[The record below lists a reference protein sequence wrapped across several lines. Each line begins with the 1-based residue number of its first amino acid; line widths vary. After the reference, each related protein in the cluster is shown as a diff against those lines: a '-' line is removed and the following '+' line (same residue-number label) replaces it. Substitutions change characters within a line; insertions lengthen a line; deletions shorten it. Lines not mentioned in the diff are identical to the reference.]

1 MCELYRYLHH
11 GDAREK
17 GRQLAQS
24 IRNREERCR
33 LHTQEAE
40 VQHTDGSSGRGGTS
54 DPSEKPQRLKEP
66 LDDLNRLLDKG
77 RIKAEYIKSQEVFAI
92 AKEISSEKED
102 VRDQISPMDALI
114 VSSAAVDDSCSRF
127 YTTDSRLISNSEVSD
142 IIGEWRDNMGYRPMT
157 IMDVSDIFRQRASR
171 ISSFGN
177 LGNRKASR
185 ELRRREWRQPAHLQ
199 RCEGCLVNGFSDS
212 APASE
217 H

>member
-1 MCELYRYLHH
+1 MSYI
-11 GDAREK
+11 DACIMVMLARKDDSLRKVFGIGKKDADYILRKQRFSIPMAALGEAVHQI
-17 GRQLAQS
+17 RQKS
-24 IRNREERCR
+24 RN
-33 LHTQEAE
+33 
-40 VQHTDGSSGRGGTS
+40 DY
-54 DPSEKPQRLKEP
+54 KEP

-77 RIKAEYIKSQEVFAI
+77 RIKAEYIKSREVFAI

-114 VSSAAVDDSCSRF
+114 LSSAAVDDSCSRF

-142 IIGEWRDNMGYRPMT
+142 IIREWRDNMGYRPMT
-157 IMDVSDIFRQRASR
+157 IMDVSDIFRRRASR

-185 ELRRREWRQPAHLQ
+185 EPRRRGWRQPAHLQ